1 MEHVRIRTVK
11 KEDFLE
17 IMDLASKCDPIPVER
32 DSIYHLFTKY
42 FTNTCFVAEKDN
54 KIVGYILGFISQ
66 LEKNVAY
73 IHNICIS
80 PDFRR
85 KKIGSSLYQ
94 KFFQNM
100 KKEKCQKIFLIINP
114 TNKLSISYHESLGFN
129 VSKEGEEIYV
139 EGIRASK
146 NYNGPGKH
154 MVVMC
159 KSL

>member
-42 FTNTCFVAEKDN
+42 FANTCFVAEKEN

-80 PDFRR
+80 PDLRDIKNN
-85 KKIGSSLYQ
+85 KKFDWGYKYSKSIYTIFYIYYQ
-94 KFFQNM
+94 KA
-100 KKEKCQKIFLIINP
+100 LI
-114 TNKLSISYHESLGFN
+114 KARREWEY
-129 VSKEGEEIYV
+129 EG
-139 EGIRASK
+139 K
-146 NYNGPGKH
+146 
-154 MVVMC
+154 
-159 KSL
+159 

>member
-1 MEHVRIRTVK
+1 MRIRTVK